1 MPQASP
7 KAAPETAALEWP
19 PLVRGR
25 LIKRYKRFLADVELD
40 DGRAITAH
48 CPNSGSMTGCKTP
61 GQPVLLSQNDNPKRK
76 LKFTWHMI
84 EMPTSLVGVN
94 TQVPNRLVARGIA
107 AGRIAALQGYDR
119 ITAEVTVN
127 THSRLDLK
135 LTGPGKPDC
144 YVEIKNCTLVEEG
157 RALFP
162 DAPTLR
168 GRKHLKELIRL
179 KAAGHRAVIFFLVQR
194 TDARIFAPAVDIDPE
209 YGIGLKEAV
218 AAGVEILVYDVTID
232 PHTIA
237 LNKSLPYE
245 LD

>member
-1 MPQASP
+1 MPQATP
-7 KAAPETAALEWP
+7 NAAPATAALEWP

-61 GQPVLLSQNDNPKRK
+61 GQPVFLSQNDNPKRK

-84 EMPTSLVGVN
+84 EMPTSLVGIN
-94 TQVPNRLVARGIA
+94 TQVPNRLVTRSIT
-107 AGRIAALQGYDR
+107 AGCIDALQGYEK

-135 LTGPGKPDC
+135 LTGPEKPDC

-157 RALFP
+157 VALFP
-162 DAPTLR
+162 DAPTAR
-168 GRKHLKELIRL
+168 GRKHLQELIRL

-194 TDARIFAPAVDIDPE
+194 TDARAFAPAVHIDPE
-209 YGIGLKEAV
+209 YGRGLWEA
-218 AAGVEILVYDVTID
+218 ADAGVEILVYDVIID
-232 PHTIA
+232 PHTIT
-237 LNKSLPYE
+237 LNKPLPY
-245 LD
+245 DPA